1 MDGALTGQGN
11 DLLISQFWEKWTE
24 YQDQLYRCC
33 LKLMNSNPT
42 DAEDALSQAMLKAW
56 EKVQKYA
63 GKIDNLKAWL
73 FKLTSN
79 LCIDIIRARSRGAVG
94 VESIEWVGDT
104 EEMGIGST
112 VASPETCLERE
123 EKSTEIQQ
131 AIANLP
137 ETLRETFILHFYQEL
152 THTEIAQRQGISY
165 DNVCRRIYR
174 ARIQLKE
181 KLSGYFR
188 GAGEDV
194 ISSPV
199 EHLDFGGKKAEPTPN
214 PSQEGNRRQMAEEK
228 EEGCKLDSHELSFTT
243 FAQRSPQEQEE
254 NSGVSASPCPRVPAS
269 ALTKGIQEDMI
280 LVGDGDS
287 NGQNKIGIKEV
298 IVEKPESAESF
309 PTGGDCHP
317 LPREETNKILF
328 PSASCPVG
336 EPVEPLPPAFFPESS
351 VASRELAA
359 PTVRETGMVSVGTCN
374 PNRRTIKGEPPQK
387 SPMYPFG
394 LSGNCWQQ
402 RFRNALSIVFV
413 HRLMCSVCC

>member
-1 MDGALTGQGN
+1 MEGTLTGQDN
-11 DLLISQFWEKWTE
+11 DLLRSQFWEKWTE

-33 LKLMNSNPT
+33 LKFMNSNPT

-79 LCIDIIRARSRGAVG
+79 LCIDIIRKRSRGAVG

-104 EEMGIGST
+104 EEIGIGST
-112 VASPETCLERE
+112 VASPEICLERQE
-123 EKSTEIQQ
+123 QSTEIQQ

-165 DNVCRRIYR
+165 DNVCRRIYQ
-174 ARIQLKE
+174 ARKLLKE

-188 GAGEDV
+188 GAEEDV

-199 EHLDFGGKKAEPTPN
+199 EYLGIGGKKAEGSSAKPLP
-214 PSQEGNRRQMAEEK
+214 QAGQKAEGK
-228 EEGCKLDSHELSFTT
+228 EESCKLDSHELSFTT
-243 FAQRSPQEQEE
+243 KEE
-254 NSGVSASPCPRVPAS
+254 NSGVPASPCLRVPAS
-269 ALTKGIQEDMI
+269 PCFPVSASVLTKGIQEDMI

-298 IVEKPESAESF
+298 IVETS
-309 PTGGDCHP
+309 
-317 LPREETNKILF
+317 
-328 PSASCPVG
+328 
-336 EPVEPLPPAFFPESS
+336 
-351 VASRELAA
+351 
-359 PTVRETGMVSVGTCN
+359 PTVRETGTVSVETCN
-374 PNRRTIKGEPPQK
+374 PNRLTIKGEPQQQ
-387 SPMYPFG
+387 SPIYPFRLCGICLQWVNASLRNRRSQRLPTPQPNSLKINRKNQKKRELPSLKQNSKTKTKG
-394 LSGNCWQQ
+394 LGFGNFEDFLL
-402 RFRNALSIVFV
+402 RVF
-413 HRLMCSVCC
+413 LA